1 MIIDK
6 INPAPVSVIMTVYNG
21 ERYIKDA
28 IVSILKQAFRDLEL
42 IIVNDGSTDNSLEL
56 ARDFAA
62 HDNRI
67 KLITQTN
74 QGIGSATQ
82 RGINESQG
90 EYIAIMDSDD
100 ISLPERLALQKRFL
114 DLHPDIDAVGSQWR
128 MLHADGRDIGIDT
141 HPLNP
146 ATVSVVMYAFFSLH
160 HPTTMIRR
168 RALEKVGGYSLDR
181 SCLVPDYDVFM
192 RMQLAGCTF
201 ANLPEVLF
209 IWRLNPTSTTHN
221 RARAQAASVAD
232 VRDAGFRELLLSDP
246 QRAAT
251 IAKSIV
257 YSFPTGT
264 WQDERIRALLPD
276 REPSLLYR
284 TWLALP
290 DDTPEERFNK
300 VLVLWLKMP
309 AQYCET
315 LREQLITNNR
325 PWLAALIDGYRGV
338 GKLDP
343 DLYSDTLTIN
353 PDNQIAVVSIFVTF
367 SGASEDF
374 NQRLQQAFALK
385 AQATFSVEIIVVS
398 IKPGLSSLKSFSQLL
413 STHDCIFDEEDGLAW
428 NTAFHKANGQYFAY
442 LEDNFR
448 FNTDVILEILESQIQ
463 HKTRISFMADTR
475 YFADALDENGQPA
488 LDNSF
493 HPVWTRSTLLGKD
506 RVQLSNFI
514 HHRVLLDNFSGNL
527 TELGVMAGRYL
538 GRYLAIK
545 NDFNIIEAGVNY
557 FIPEI
562 ALNKNALPLFQK
574 TIGNWYLDYGMTN
587 FPAPVFHENLPVP
600 QIEYYAMALSTAW
613 LNNNLY
619 VHPGNVSVLENF
631 YINRVNLAI
640 RMPLFRYLLTR
651 NKKTYLLNFWQNKA
665 YLNAVTS
672 LLYCIYHTVAVRLFT
687 PLKK

>member
-6 INPAPVSVIMTVYNG
+6 INPASVSVIMTVYNSD
-21 ERYIKDA
+21 RFIKEA
-28 IVSILKQAFRDLEL
+28 IVSILKQTFRNLEL
-42 IIVNDGSTDNSLEL
+42 IIVNDGSADNSLEL
-56 ARDFAA
+56 ARDFAT

-82 RGINESQG
+82 RGINESRG

-100 ISLPERLALQKRFL
+100 ISLPERLALQKQFL

-128 MLHADGRDIGIDT
+128 MLHADGRDMGIDT

-146 ATVSVVMYAFFSLH
+146 ATVSVLMYAFFSLH

-192 RMQLAGCTF
+192 RMQLAGCKF
-201 ANLPEVLF
+201 ANLPEILF
-209 IWRLNPTSTTHN
+209 IWRLNPASTTHHK
-221 RARAQAASVAD
+221 ARAQAASVAD
-232 VRDAGFRELLLSDP
+232 VRDTGFKQLLLKDP
-246 QRAAT
+246 QRAEA

-257 YSFPTGT
+257 HSFPTGT
-264 WQDERIRALLPD
+264 WQDERIRQLLPE

-290 DDTPEERFNK
+290 DDTPEDRFNK
-300 VLVLWLKMP
+300 ALVLWLKMP
-309 AQYCET
+309 DQYCET
-315 LREQLITNNR
+315 LREQLITNNQQ
-325 PWLAALIDGYRGV
+325 WLAALIDGYRGI
-338 GKLDP
+338 GTLDP
-343 DLYSDTLTIN
+343 TLYSDVLTIN
-353 PDNQIAVVSIFVTF
+353 PNNQIGVSIFVTY

-374 NQRLQQAFALK
+374 SQRLQQAFALK
-385 AQATFSVEIIVVS
+385 AQAAFSIEIIVVS
-398 IKPGLSSLKSFSQLL
+398 IKPDLSLKPFSQLL
-413 STHDCIFDEEDGLAW
+413 STHACIFDEEDGLAW
-428 NTAFHKANGQYFAY
+428 NTAFHKASGQYFAY

-463 HKTRISFMADTR
+463 HKTRISFMPDTR
-475 YFADALDENGQPA
+475 YFADALDENGRPA
-488 LDNSF
+488 LDNSVD
-493 HPVWTRSTLLGKD
+493 PVWTRSTLLGKD
-506 RVQLSNFI
+506 RVHLSNFI
-514 HHRVLLDNFSGNL
+514 HQRALLRDFKGNIP
-527 TELGVMAGRYL
+527 ELGIAASRYL

-557 FIPEI
+557 FIPAI
-562 ALNKNALPLFQK
+562 GLNENPLPLFQK
-574 TIGNWYLDYGMTN
+574 TIGDWYLDYGMTN

-600 QIEYYAMALSTAW
+600 QIEYYAKALSTAW
-613 LNNNLY
+613 LNNTLY

-631 YINRVNLAI
+631 YINRVNLVI
-640 RMPLFRYLLTR
+640 RMPLFRYLLTH
-651 NKKTYLLNFWQNKA
+651 NKKNYLIIFWRNKA
-665 YLNAVTS
+665 YLNAATS
-672 LLYCIYHTVAVRLFT
+672 LLYCIYQTVTVRLFT